1 MEYYTERHRHTCG
14 VDLHGRNLYLCVLDP
29 DREIVLHRRVDCDEG
44 KLLRA
49 LAPYREDLVIGVEC
63 MFKWYWLADICDE
76 HGIPFVLGHA
86 LDMKAVHGKKS
97 GNDRL
102 DAKRIARLLGS
113 GMFPVAYVYPKE
125 MRSTRDVMRRRSYLV
140 NQRSSLITHIQ
151 VTNQQYNL
159 PELGKISKPKNREG
173 IIERFQDPAVR
184 ASIEADISVI
194 DILDVV
200 IKRLERIIIR
210 AARGHD
216 HHAFALL
223 KSVHG
228 IGDIIGLTL
237 LYEIHDINRFD
248 SLGGFLSYGR
258 LIKCT
263 KTSDGKPKGA
273 GNRRRGNQHMKWAFS
288 EAATLFL
295 RANPEGQ
302 KIHSRLLKKHCKA
315 KAMGILS
322 AKIARSVYSML
333 HHNTPFDMDLFV
345 HG

>member
-1 MEYYTERHRHTCG
+1 MQYYTERHRHTCG

-49 LAPYREDLVIGVEC
+49 LTPYREDLVIGVEC

-97 GNDRL
+97 GNDKL
-102 DAKRIARLLGS
+102 DAERIARLLES

-151 VTNQQYNL
+151 ITNQQYNL
-159 PELGKISKPKNREG
+159 AELGKISKPKNREG

-210 AARGHD
+210 AAKGHD

-273 GNRRRGNQHMKWAFS
+273 GNRKRGNQHLKWAFS

-295 RANPEGQ
+295 RANPQGQ

-333 HHNTPFDMDLFV
+333 HHNKPFDMDRFV
-345 HG
+345 RG